1 MVKGKN
7 GNSIFLPSAG
17 EATPHNPSWYCVG
30 DDGYYWSKSLNI
42 RNELCAYRLWFRFFN
57 RDIIEVTHEG
67 REYGM
72 PVRPVRMNK

>member
-1 MVKGKN
+1 MYVYNYYKN
-7 GNSIFLPSAG
+7 LEMNNNKF
-17 EATPHNPSWYCVG
+17 
-30 DDGYYWSKSLNI
+30 
-42 RNELCAYRLWFRFFN
+42 